1 MLLCHLP
8 HIVGGTGHS
17 DQHVSAE
24 TKGAIIPAAAGDKP
38 NRQASPMREL
48 VSDQAARQRSVYYRK
63 SICSLHGVDFRL
75 RDQSVTAA
83 AHVFLFFVVFNG
95 GSLDRYAVTKND
107 SALKQTHLPPRL
119 SNHEAVPLKPFH
131 IKVAMRA

>member
-8 HIVGGTGHS
+8 RIVGGTGHS
-17 DQHVSAE
+17 DQHVSTE
-24 TKGAIIPAAAGDKP
+24 TKGAIIPAAAGDSA
-38 NRQASPMREL
+38 NRQASPLREL
-48 VSDQAARQRSVYYRK
+48 ISDKAAREVGAYHRK
-63 SICSLHGVDFRL
+63 WLLFLHGMDSRL

-83 AHVFLFFVVFNG
+83 AHVSLFLVFFSEG
-95 GSLDRYAVTKND
+95 ILDRYTITKND
-107 SALKQTHLPPRL
+107 AALKQTRLLPSL

>member
-1 MLLCHLP
+1 MLLCHLLR
-8 HIVGGTGHS
+8 IAGGTGHS
-17 DQHVSAE
+17 DQHVPTE
-24 TKGAIIPAAAGDKP
+24 TKGAIIPATARDTP

-48 VSDQAARQRSVYYRK
+48 ISDQAARQRSVYYRK

-83 AHVFLFFVVFNG
+83 AHVSLFFVVFNG
-95 GSLDRYAVTKND
+95 RSLDRYAVTKND
-107 SALKQTHLPPRL
+107 AALKQAYLTPRL